1 MSRAEAARR
10 AGMERQ
16 ALRDAVLR
24 YNGEDLAG
32 LRDRAKGR
40 PQRRLTEG
48 EEAALAA
55 VILRGPEPERDGC
68 CAWTRGESVSLDG
81 RPFRQNLPPFE
92 HDAGAA
98 SNGVL
103 APEGAPRS
111 PAARHKSPGAVR
123 KKGLRAALKAAAAA
137 HPGKHLQLWFQDEA
151 RVGNKGRVCHRWWLK
166 GERAPGLAQQ
176 GYQWAYIFS
185 AVRPATG
192 EDFTLVLPV
201 VSAAVMDLFLA
212 QFAATLPA
220 DSHAVLVLDG
230 AGWHDQRALT
240 VPDNLTLVSLP
251 AYSPELNPVE
261 RIWLYLRERFLS
273 LRFLPDTEAIVEA
286 CCRAWNALSAEPGR
300 IRSLC
305 AYPWIMKLGS

>member
-1 MSRAEAARR
+1 M
-10 AGMERQ
+10 
-16 ALRDAVLR
+16 
-24 YNGEDLAG
+24 
-32 LRDRAKGR
+32 
-40 PQRRLTEG
+40 
-48 EEAALAA
+48 
-55 VILRGPEPERDGC
+55 
-68 CAWTRGESVSLDG
+68 
-81 RPFRQNLPPFE
+81 
-92 HDAGAA
+92 
-98 SNGVL
+98 
-103 APEGAPRS
+103 
-111 PAARHKSPGAVR
+111 
-123 KKGLRAALKAAAAA
+123 
-137 HPGKHLQLWFQDEA
+137 
-151 RVGNKGRVCHRWWLK
+151 CHRWWLK

-261 RIWLYLRERFLS
+261 RIWLSSPCAS
-273 LRFLPDTEAIVEA
+273 LTSGMTTPPTG
-286 CCRAWNALSAEPGR
+286 SAPTATR
-300 IRSLC
+300 I
-305 AYPWIMKLGS
+305 GSSMRPA